1 MCKKE
6 FLDEHC
12 CLIRGETATLVK
24 RLKFQDKPVYVF
36 VDVSGRSFPDVM
48 PCRSESDN
56 KTECFKRDMNEGC
69 GGING
74 PSLSSS
80 RTGGVGGGAGG
91 GGGRLELR
99 PLFLAM
105 VALAG
110 RASLFGRCA
119 FREKLGLHC
128 ITILGVGQNFH

>member
-1 MCKKE
+1 LKHAEFVGHSCKLCAIEVELTDGARKAVMRVVVAVTE
-6 FLDEHC
+6 FVE
-12 CLIRGETATLVK
+12 
-24 RLKFQDKPVYVF
+24 
-36 VDVSGRSFPDVM
+36 
-48 PCRSESDN
+48 DN

-110 RASLFGRCA
+110 RARLFGRCA

-128 ITILGVGQNFH
+128 IIILGVGQNVH